1 MYDAEKP
8 HTPEPTGLAPCEGQ
22 ITLKAGTFPSTL
34 TPGVDRRGIDVFV
47 NTVYASAPVGLKDE
61 ASQHWLQSLR
71 DWMAGTL
78 DTTGQQYR
86 VTTCRPSSLPRLP
99 DDTSQAVLRQDVQ
112 RLLRKGNQAKF
123 RDFAALK
130 SGRDAYSR
138 LHYQELIARL
148 SEADAIL
155 IIASDLPEEDQASA
169 CRWVLHGLPVEMAL
183 HRVRGDREIRQN
195 AHRTP

>member
-1 MYDAEKP
+1 MRIGGGVRVRF
-8 HTPEPTGLAPCEGQ
+8 GLRVFFDHGGHIAQ
-22 ITLKAGTFPSTL
+22 KAGQ
-34 TPGVDRRGIDVFV
+34 R
-47 NTVYASAPVGLKDE
+47 
-61 ASQHWLQSLR
+61 
-71 DWMAGTL
+71 
-78 DTTGQQYR
+78 YR

-99 DDTSQAVLRQDVQ
+99 DDTRQAVMRQDVP
-112 RLLRKGNQAKF
+112 RLLRKGNQAKL

-169 CRWVLHGLPVEMAL
+169 CR
-183 HRVRGDREIRQN
+183 
-195 AHRTP
+195 